1 MPADNGS
8 ELIILAVPVFLFLML
23 LEWTYFYFK
32 KERVYSLKDTLS
44 NISCGAGQALFDSL
58 ALILLLSVYS
68 SLQKSLGIVPIEMS
82 PLSFFISF
90 VAVDLSYYAYHRLSH
105 KVPFMWAI
113 HVAHHSSS
121 EYNFSVG
128 LRQAWF
134 HKITAFPFYLVLV
147 VTGLPANLIGIV
159 IATHAS
165 LQLLTH
171 TKAFK
176 KELPIL
182 RWIFVTPSHHRVHHG
197 VQKQYWDKNFS
208 GIFSFWDRLFKS
220 YSPEVEPV
228 QYGISPQ
235 LKTYNPWNINSH
247 FWHEL
252 FPKLPL
258 FTQIKNINLKFSLP
272 LLFIFFLILFFLTV
286 LYLFAQNQLG
296 LWVRI
301 FSTASLMAG
310 YGFWGA
316 LMDTPNKESS
326 YR

>member
-1 MPADNGS
+1 
-8 ELIILAVPVFLFLML
+8 ML
-23 LEWTYFYFK
+23 VEWLYFRSQNK
-32 KERVYSLKDTLS
+32 NVYSAKDTLT
-44 NISCGAGQALFDSL
+44 NISCGAGQALFDGL
-58 ALILLLSVYS
+58 ALILLLSLYNK
-68 SLQKSLGIVPIEMS
+68 LQIFLGITPIAIT

-90 VAVDLSYYAYHRLSH
+90 IAVDLSYYVYHRLSH

-134 HKITAFPFYLVLV
+134 HKLTAFPFYLVLV

-159 IATHAS
+159 IATHAC

-176 KELPIL
+176 KEIPLL

-220 YSPEVEPV
+220 YTPETEPV

-235 LKTYNPWNINSH
+235 LKTHNPWNINTH
-247 FWHEL
+247 FWKEL
-252 FPKLPL
+252 FPKSAM
-258 FTQIKNINLKFSLP
+258 FTQVSASKLQFSLVW
-272 LLFIFFLILFFLTV
+272 LFLFFLG
-286 LYLFAQNQLG
+286 LFFITLLFLFFQNQMTLLMRIICTG
-296 LWVRI
+296 L
-301 FSTASLMAG
+301 LMAA
-310 YGFWGA
+310 YAFWGA
-316 LMDTPNKESS
+316 LMDTPNKNIN
-326 YR
+326 